1 MGQMLIRQLDDE
13 TLARLKA
20 RAKANDRSAEAEAR
34 LLLKE
39 SLGPVG
45 RSSIVALAGSGR
57 RENRAGMTPSEISA
71 HIRALREE
79 WDG

>member
-1 MGQMLIRQLDDE
+1 MGQILIRQLDDQ

-34 LLLKE
+34 LLLKQ
-39 SLGPVG
+39 SLGATG

-57 RENRAGMTPSEISA
+57 REGVPGMTPSEISA

-79 WDG
+79 WDE